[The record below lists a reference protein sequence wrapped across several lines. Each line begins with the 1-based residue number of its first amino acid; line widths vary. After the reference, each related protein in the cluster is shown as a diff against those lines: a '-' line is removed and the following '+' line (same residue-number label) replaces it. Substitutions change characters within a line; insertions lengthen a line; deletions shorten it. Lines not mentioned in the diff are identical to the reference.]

1 MCRLYC
7 VLESFLILWALA
19 LALDAIFPCLFG
31 DSVSK
36 VCCPASGHAMVLP
49 ASSCTSC
56 TAADSAAGFGSGILQ
71 HT

>member
-1 MCRLYC
+1 MYRLYC

-36 VCCPASGHAMVLP
+36 VCCFPSGLI
-49 ASSCTSC
+49 C
-56 TAADSAAGFGSGILQ
+56 ILLYQ
-71 HT
+71 LHSR